1 VNHVAV
7 EQLQE
12 CNSGTLP
19 GLDQTALTGTWINTN
34 SARSLI
40 RRIEIAPGQKQLTV
54 HIFGAEPGLP
64 EDWGMAEAHPFAE
77 NTASGLAM
85 AFSVLFDLD
94 GIESLLQGYVVKG
107 VLVIVSFT
115 QVKDGRD
122 RSSSFGKEF
131 FYRLH
136 GTAF

>member
-12 CNSGTLP
+12 RSSATSP
-19 GLDQTALTGTWINTN
+19 DLDQTALTGTWINTN
-34 SARSLI
+34 SAPALI
-40 RRIEIAPGQKQLTV
+40 CRLEIAPGQKQLTV
-54 HIFGAEPGLP
+54 HVFGAEPGLP
-64 EDWGMAEAHPFAE
+64 EDWGMAEAHPFTE

-85 AFSVLFDLD
+85 AFSVLFDLN
-94 GIESLLQGYVVKG
+94 GVESLLQGYVVKG

-115 QVKDGRD
+115 RVKDGRV

-131 FYRLH
+131 FYRLP
-136 GTAF
+136 

>member
-12 CNSGTLP
+12 RSSATPP

-34 SARSLI
+34 SAPSLI
-40 RRIEIAPGQKQLTV
+40 RRLEIAPGQKQLTV
-54 HIFGAEPGLP
+54 HVSGAEPGLP

-85 AFSVLFDLD
+85 AFSVLFDLN
-94 GIESLLQGYVVKG
+94 GVESLLQGYVVKG

-115 QVKDGRD
+115 RVKDGRV

-131 FYRLH
+131 FYRLP
-136 GTAF
+136 

>member
-12 CNSGTLP
+12 RAAGTLP
-19 GLDQTALTGTWINTN
+19 ALDQTALTGTWINTN
-34 SARSLI
+34 SAPALI
-40 RRIEIAPGQKQLTV
+40 RRLEIAPRQKQLTV
-54 HIFGAEPGLP
+54 HISGAEPGLP

-85 AFSVLFDLD
+85 AFSVLFDLN
-94 GIESLLQGYVVKG
+94 GVESLLQGYVVKG

-115 QVKDGRD
+115 RVKDGRV

-131 FYRLH
+131 FYRLP
-136 GTAF
+136 